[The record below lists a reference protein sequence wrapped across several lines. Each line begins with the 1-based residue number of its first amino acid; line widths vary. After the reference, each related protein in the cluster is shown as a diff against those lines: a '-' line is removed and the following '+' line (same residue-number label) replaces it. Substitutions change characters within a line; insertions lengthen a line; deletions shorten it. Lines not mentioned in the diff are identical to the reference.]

1 MIGQLIGSLTG
12 LATSIIDGK
21 TQIKLTEA
29 EIKKK
34 QLTGEIDWDLEA
46 MRATENSWKDE
57 WITLLF
63 SIPLILAF
71 CGEWG
76 NAIVAQGFA
85 SLEIMPQ
92 WYQIALGGIVSA
104 SIGMRSVS
112 KFFGK
117 NNVIKMP
124 QLSETDRQFI
134 ILEKQQEL
142 IREQAKL
149 IVEKKMTFQ
158 LSNRSKG
165 RLEGVNPQL
174 VQVVNEAIKR
184 TKIDFGVTC
193 GMRTVEEQEKLV
205 ASGASQTMKSKHLE
219 GRAVDLVA
227 YIGSNITWK
236 LNKYDE
242 IADAMAEAARKKG
255 IAIKWGAAWSVGD
268 IAKYSG
274 SMEDAMNE
282 YIDLRRSQGR
292 RPFIDA
298 PHFEMM

>member
-1 MIGQLIGSLTG
+1 MIAQLIGSLTG
-12 LATSIIDGK
+12 LATSVIDSK

-117 NNVIKMP
+117 
-124 QLSETDRQFI
+124 R
-134 ILEKQQEL
+134 
-142 IREQAKL
+142 
-149 IVEKKMTFQ
+149 
-158 LSNRSKG
+158 
-165 RLEGVNPQL
+165 
-174 VQVVNEAIKR
+174 
-184 TKIDFGVTC
+184 
-193 GMRTVEEQEKLV
+193 
-205 ASGASQTMKSKHLE
+205 
-219 GRAVDLVA
+219 
-227 YIGSNITWK
+227 
-236 LNKYDE
+236 
-242 IADAMAEAARKKG
+242 
-255 IAIKWGAAWSVGD
+255 
-268 IAKYSG
+268 
-274 SMEDAMNE
+274 
-282 YIDLRRSQGR
+282 
-292 RPFIDA
+292 
-298 PHFEMM
+298 

>member
-71 CGEWG
+71 CGDWG
-76 NAIVAQGFA
+76 NNIVAQGFA
-85 SLEIMPQ
+85 SLEIMPP

-117 NNVIKMP
+117 K
-124 QLSETDRQFI
+124 
-134 ILEKQQEL
+134 
-142 IREQAKL
+142 
-149 IVEKKMTFQ
+149 
-158 LSNRSKG
+158 
-165 RLEGVNPQL
+165 
-174 VQVVNEAIKR
+174 
-184 TKIDFGVTC
+184 
-193 GMRTVEEQEKLV
+193 
-205 ASGASQTMKSKHLE
+205 
-219 GRAVDLVA
+219 
-227 YIGSNITWK
+227 
-236 LNKYDE
+236 
-242 IADAMAEAARKKG
+242 
-255 IAIKWGAAWSVGD
+255 
-268 IAKYSG
+268 
-274 SMEDAMNE
+274 
-282 YIDLRRSQGR
+282 
-292 RPFIDA
+292 
-298 PHFEMM
+298 

>member
-76 NAIVAQGFA
+76 NDIVQAGFA
-85 SLEIMPQ
+85 ALETMPT
-92 WYQIALGGIVSA
+92 WYQYSLGGIVSA

-117 NNVIKMP
+117 K
-124 QLSETDRQFI
+124 
-134 ILEKQQEL
+134 
-142 IREQAKL
+142 
-149 IVEKKMTFQ
+149 
-158 LSNRSKG
+158 
-165 RLEGVNPQL
+165 
-174 VQVVNEAIKR
+174 
-184 TKIDFGVTC
+184 
-193 GMRTVEEQEKLV
+193 
-205 ASGASQTMKSKHLE
+205 
-219 GRAVDLVA
+219 
-227 YIGSNITWK
+227 
-236 LNKYDE
+236 
-242 IADAMAEAARKKG
+242 
-255 IAIKWGAAWSVGD
+255 
-268 IAKYSG
+268 
-274 SMEDAMNE
+274 
-282 YIDLRRSQGR
+282 
-292 RPFIDA
+292 
-298 PHFEMM
+298 